1 MSTYNLTVN
10 VSAAD
15 GLGDNIPN
23 SALSV
28 GAESIEKIATTLTSL
43 QVDKQID
50 LSFKFANLKGFFL
63 LSTKGGT
70 LETNTTNH
78 SGGDIITFIANV
90 PYVWLT
96 GISSGSNPFANDV
109 TTAYL
114 TGTDSGAAA
123 VKIWVLHDPAL

>member
-1 MSTYNLTVN
+1 MSTYNLNVN
-10 VSAAD
+10 VGAND
-15 GLGDNIPN
+15 GLGDNIPVSILN
-23 SALSV
+23 V
-28 GAESIEKIATTLTSL
+28 GAESFEKMAVTLTSL

-50 LSFKFANLKGFFL
+50 ISFKFANLKGFYL

-78 SGGDIITFIANV
+78 AGGDLITFIANV

-96 GISSGSNPFANDV
+96 GISPGSNPFTADV
-109 TTAYL
+109 TTGYL

-123 VKIWVLHDPAL
+123 LKIWYLHDPVL